1 MTKTVPILIPALLIA
16 LSNSG
21 CGGSSETSA
30 CQFDTT
36 SGFDTRN
43 CDIEGLDGEVVLN
56 EFTAAGN
63 DEIELFNTSSEAIDI
78 GGWLLTDQVEA
89 QRIDTYDPLSDSEKF
104 VFPTGTVIAPGA
116 YVVIPKG
123 DAELAHSFGISK
135 DADIISLVS
144 PNGKLIDQSSAG
156 PDEAEPSYCRVPDGE
171 GEWQKCESTF
181 GTANIPF
188 ACGNGVLD
196 EGEACDGTQLGDAT
210 CNSTSPVFNGG
221 DLSCSADCQLVVE
234 ACTSDAPCD
243 SDAVVLNEVC
253 HKNSLCGVD
262 GVTSSDWLELYN
274 PTDEAAEVS
283 GCYIQVIDQGVQQR
297 RVLIGSIP
305 EFQNATIEPGAFW
318 LASDNGT
325 LFKAGKDES
334 VILLDAEQNE
344 INTLITSS
352 ALSRD
357 GDSQSTA
364 CRIDDGT
371 NQSTPGSSNNCS
383 P

>member
-1 MTKTVPILIPALLIA
+1 MTKTVLILVPTLLLAQLLI
-16 LSNSG
+16 G
-21 CGGSSETSA
+21 CSGSSDTSS
-30 CQFDTT
+30 CQFDMA
-36 SGFDTRN
+36 SGFDTRD

-63 DEIELFNTSSEAIDI
+63 DEIELFNASSESIDI

-89 QRIDTYDPLSDSEKF
+89 QRIDTYDPLGDSEKF
-104 VFPTGTVIAPGA
+104 VFPTGTVIASGA

-144 PNGKLIDQSSAG
+144 PNGKLVDQSSAG

-181 GTANIPF
+181 GTSNIPF

-196 EGEACDGTQLGDAT
+196 EGEACDGTLLGDAT
-210 CNSTSPVFNGG
+210 CSSVASIFNGG
-221 DLSCSADCQLVVE
+221 ELGCSSDCQFVVE
-234 ACTSDAPCD
+234 TCTSDAPCD
-243 SDAVVLNEVC
+243 SGAVVLNEVC
-253 HKNSLCGVD
+253 HKNSACGVD
-262 GVTSSDWLELYN
+262 GVTSGDWLELYN

-297 RVLIGSIP
+297 RVLIGSIA
-305 EFQNATIEPGAFW
+305 EFENATLAPGTFW
-318 LASDNGT
+318 LVTDNGT

-344 INTLITSS
+344 INSLITSS

-357 GDSQSTA
+357 GDSQSAA
-364 CRIDDGT
+364 CRIDDGV
-371 NQSTPGSSNNCS
+371 NQSTPGSSNSCS

>member
-1 MTKTVPILIPALLIA
+1 MTKTVLTLVPTLLLAQLLI
-16 LSNSG
+16 G
-21 CGGSSETSA
+21 CSGSSDTSS
-30 CQFDTT
+30 CQFDMA
-36 SGFDTRN
+36 SGFDTRD

-63 DEIELFNTSSEAIDI
+63 DEIELFNASSESIDI

-89 QRIDTYDPLSDSEKF
+89 QRIDTYDPLGDSEKF
-104 VFPTGTVIAPGA
+104 VFPTGTVIASGA

-144 PNGKLIDQSSAG
+144 PNGKLVDQSSAG

-181 GTANIPF
+181 GTSNIPF

-196 EGEACDGTQLGDAT
+196 EGEACDGTLLGDAT
-210 CNSTSPVFNGG
+210 CSSVASIFNGG
-221 DLSCSADCQLVVE
+221 ELGCSSDCQFVVE
-234 ACTSDAPCD
+234 TCTSDAPCD
-243 SDAVVLNEVC
+243 SGAVVLNEVC
-253 HKNSLCGVD
+253 HKNSACGVD
-262 GVTSSDWLELYN
+262 GVTSGDWLELYN

-297 RVLIGSIP
+297 RVLIGSIA
-305 EFQNATIEPGAFW
+305 EFESATLAPGAFW
-318 LASDNGT
+318 LVADNGT

-344 INTLITSS
+344 INSLVTSS

-357 GDSQSTA
+357 GDSQ
-364 CRIDDGT
+364 CCL
-371 NQSTPGSSNNCS
+371 PH
-383 P
+383 

>member
-1 MTKTVPILIPALLIA
+1 MTKTVLILVPTLLLAQLLI
-16 LSNSG
+16 G
-21 CGGSSETSA
+21 CSGSSDTSS
-30 CQFDTT
+30 CQFDMA
-36 SGFDTRN
+36 SGFDTRD

-63 DEIELFNTSSEAIDI
+63 DEIELFNASSESIDI

-89 QRIDTYDPLSDSEKF
+89 QRIDTYDPLGDSEKF
-104 VFPTGTVIAPGA
+104 VFPTGTVIASGA

-144 PNGKLIDQSSAG
+144 PNGKLVDQSSAG

-181 GTANIPF
+181 GTSNIPF

-196 EGEACDGTQLGDAT
+196 EGEACDGTLLGDAT
-210 CNSTSPVFNGG
+210 CSSVASIFNGG
-221 DLSCSADCQLVVE
+221 ELGCSSDCQFVVE
-234 ACTSDAPCD
+234 TCTSDAPCD
-243 SDAVVLNEVC
+243 SGAVVLNEVC
-253 HKNSLCGVD
+253 HKNSACGVD
-262 GVTSSDWLELYN
+262 GVTSGDWLELYN

-297 RVLIGSIP
+297 RVLIGSIA
-305 EFQNATIEPGAFW
+305 EFESATLAPGAFW
-318 LASDNGT
+318 LVADNGT

-344 INTLITSS
+344 INSLITSS

-357 GDSQSTA
+357 GDSQSAA
-364 CRIDDGT
+364 CRIDDGV
-371 NQSTPGSSNNCS
+371 NQSTPGSSNSCS